1 MRKSLK
7 LANIFFSIVI
17 SAAALLFT
25 LTSHA
30 RDLEI
35 TPFIGQMSSSDL
47 TSTQDDSA
55 DLAVNG
61 ANNYGFA
68 IAWQDSPK
76 GQGQILFNTVSHD
89 FISTSDLQEHSFDV
103 TYLHFSGVAQFKQR
117 YYVTTVSLGI
127 GGTHFDTENKNEI
140 YPSITLAF
148 GTRYELSK
156 TFAIV
161 TELRGYAS
169 YVEEDNQLFCEGTT
183 CHAFLENSMWLEG
196 SVSIGF
202 AVKF

>member
-1 MRKSLK
+1 MRKLLK

-76 GQGQILFNTVSHD
+76 GQ
-89 FISTSDLQEHSFDV
+89 
-103 TYLHFSGVAQFKQR
+103 AQ
-117 YYVTTVSLGI
+117 
-127 GGTHFDTENKNEI
+127 
-140 YPSITLAF
+140 
-148 GTRYELSK
+148 
-156 TFAIV
+156 
-161 TELRGYAS
+161 
-169 YVEEDNQLFCEGTT
+169 
-183 CHAFLENSMWLEG
+183 
-196 SVSIGF
+196 
-202 AVKF
+202 